1 MIKLVG
7 YYEVK
12 NIPKY
17 ANTNG
22 PHKSIPTRIHKEN
35 QKGLSSKIPPHQSDW
50 PFLPTPRFNPPRIIS
65 VLQFNIPPATAIP
78 DFFKKSRDSSTA
90 LRSTQSWR
98 TTRSTPSMRPRI
110 CCTSERVPT
119 GGVSMMI

>member
-1 MIKLVG
+1 MLKLAG

-17 ANTNG
+17 ANTHG
-22 PHKSIPTRIHKEN
+22 PHKGVIPHIHKKIN
-35 QKGLSSKIPPHQSDW
+35 KPAPSKRLAFSPHPTFQ
-50 PFLPTPRFNPPRIIS
+50 PTPHNLRFTIQYPARHSNPG
-65 VLQFNIPPATAIP
+65 
-78 DFFKKSRDSSTA
+78 FFKKSRDSSTA